1 LLSTGGGDFHYNFP
15 VRKIEDKNMPNLVGQ
30 TLGRYHIVE
39 QLGEGGMAIV
49 YKAFDTRLERA
60 VALKVIRTERM
71 DDSQFL
77 GRFERE
83 ARALAKLTHPNI
95 VHINDYGEHEGLPYL
110 VMDFIPGGT
119 LKERIGAPIPWAE
132 AAWFLAPVAGGL
144 DYAHK
149 QGVIHRD
156 IKPSNIL
163 ITESG
168 QPMLTDFGI
177 AKMLQDDKSG
187 NLTTSGI
194 GMGTPE
200 YMSPEQ
206 VMGSPVDGRTDI
218 YSLGIVFYEMVTGRT
233 PYKADTPMA
242 IAIKLVNDPLPR
254 PRQYVPGL
262 PPQAE
267 QVIFKAVAKQVDDR
281 YLDMGAFAAALEGLS
296 ASVPAAKRGSTITAP
311 VAPIQS
317 AEAIPA
323 KKLTFGQRIR
333 KLYKDNSTCVILVI
347 IALVVLMCL
356 CVAIAAIRQ
365 DQEKK
370 NAAETA
376 VALTIQPP
384 MNTAMP
390 PQNTSLPESA
400 GLASTVEPTPLPKTS
415 RLKTC
420 SLVPGEPSLDA
431 VFPQDAKKFTQNFN
445 DPYIYYTQKDGSFL
459 TTANGVRLISGPES
473 AAIAALRSQ
482 NEGSVI
488 AIRSL
493 AEGEFSLFLL
503 DADVIRQPD
512 AEHKNGIKL
521 GLQVSNQDQNNA
533 VIISAMEG
541 VPNQIA
547 SFQYPLRRETLI
559 TIDTASHKLT
569 VQDAQGEVIFGTK
582 IPDSI
587 SSADSYWVIGDPAT
601 DNQGFTRL
609 LLRGICYQDA
619 AKK

>member
-1 LLSTGGGDFHYNFP
+1 
-15 VRKIEDKNMPNLVGQ
+15 MPNLVGQ

-95 VHINDYGEHEGLPYL
+95 VHINDYGEHDGLPYL

-119 LKERIGAPIPWAE
+119 LKEKIGAPIPWAE
-132 AAWFLAPVAGGL
+132 AAWFLAPVAGAL

-149 QGVIHRD
+149 QGIIHRD

-163 ITESG
+163 VTDSG

-206 VMGSPVDGRTDI
+206 VMGSPVDVRTDI

-267 QVIFKAVAKQVDDR
+267 QVIFKALAKQVDDR

-296 ASVPAAKRGSTITAP
+296 DSVPAAKRGSTITAQAASVQPAEVIP
-311 VAPIQS
+311 V
-317 AEAIPA
+317 
-323 KKLTFGQRIR
+323 KKLSFVQRIK
-333 KLYKDNSTCVILVI
+333 KLYKENSTCVILVI
-347 IALVVLMCL
+347 IGLVVMMCL

-370 NAAETA
+370 NAAETQ
-376 VALTIQPP
+376 VAENILPP
-384 MNTAMP
+384 DMTSEPPVNTAFP
-390 PQNTSLPESA
+390 TIPLEDLDQN
-400 GLASTVEPTPLPKTS
+400 GTPLPEKPGIN
-415 RLKTC
+415 TC
-420 SLVPGEPSLDA
+420 TLVQGTPTLDL
-431 VFPQDAKKFTQNFN
+431 VFPEGTEKFTRDFTS
-445 DPYIYYTQKDGSFL
+445 PYFIWTENQGRFEKVE
-459 TTANGVRLISGPES
+459 NGVRIISGPDS
-473 AAIAALRSQ
+473 SAVAAIKATQ
-482 NEGSVI
+482 PGSVF
-488 AIRSL
+488 AIRSINNAEFAIFLVDENALSDPENAASDGVRL
-493 AEGEFSLFLL
+493 AFYVENKEDNNAALFTT
-503 DADVIRQPD
+503 
-512 AEHKNGIKL
+512 KNGEQK
-521 GLQVSNQDQNNA
+521 G
-533 VIISAMEG
+533 
-541 VPNQIA
+541 IA
-547 SFQYPLRRETLI
+547 SFLYPQRRETVI
-559 TIDTASHKLT
+559 TFDLASHKFT
-569 VQDAQGEVIFGTK
+569 VLDARGEEIFGTQL
-582 IPDSI
+582 PDSI
-587 SSADSYWVIGDPAT
+587 DSTGAIWVIGDPAT
-601 DNQGFTRL
+601 DNQGFTNL
-609 LLRGICYQDA
+609 LLRGICFQDA
-619 AKK
+619 PAK

>member
-1 LLSTGGGDFHYNFP
+1 
-15 VRKIEDKNMPNLVGQ
+15 MPNLVGQ
-30 TLGRYHIVE
+30 TLGRYHVVE

-119 LKERIGAPIPWAE
+119 LKERIGAPIHWGE

-149 QGVIHRD
+149 QGIIHRD

-163 ITESG
+163 VTDSG

-206 VMGSPVDGRTDI
+206 VMGNSIDGRTDI

-267 QVIFKAVAKQVDDR
+267 QVIFKALAKQTDDR

-296 ASVPAAKRGSTITAP
+296 ASLPAAKRGSTITTST
-311 VAPIQS
+311 APIQP
-317 AEAIPA
+317 AEAIPV
-323 KKLTFGQRIR
+323 KKLTLWQRIK
-333 KLYKDNSTCVILVI
+333 KLYKDNSTCVILVVI
-347 IALVVLMCL
+347 CLVVLMCL

-370 NAAETA
+370 NAAETQ
-376 VALTIQPP
+376 VAESILPPNKTSEPPHSTAFPTIPAEDVDQ
-384 MNTAMP
+384 NGMP
-390 PQNTSLPESA
+390 LPEKQGINTCTLVQGTPTLDLVFPEGSEKFTRD
-400 GLASTVEPTPLPKTS
+400 LASPYFYWTENQGRFEKVE
-415 RLKTC
+415 
-420 SLVPGEPSLDA
+420 
-431 VFPQDAKKFTQNFN
+431 
-445 DPYIYYTQKDGSFL
+445 
-459 TTANGVRLISGPES
+459 NGVRILSGPES
-473 AAIAALRSQ
+473 AAVAAIKATQ
-482 NEGSVI
+482 PDGTF

-493 AEGEFSLFLL
+493 SNGEFVIFLIDEKSLEKPENT
-503 DADVIRQPD
+503 A
-512 AEHKNGIKL
+512 ANGVRLALYVENKPE
-521 GLQVSNQDQNNA
+521 NNA
-533 VIISAMEG
+533 TLFTMKNEEQKVL
-541 VPNQIA
+541 A
-547 SFQYPLRRETLI
+547 SFSYPQRRETVI
-559 TIDTASHKLT
+559 TIDLANHKFT
-569 VQDAQGEVIFGTK
+569 VLDARGEVIFGSKLPET
-582 IPDSI
+582 IDSTGAI
-587 SSADSYWVIGDPAT
+587 WAIGDPAV
-601 DNQGFTRL
+601 DNEGITNL
-609 LLRGICYQDA
+609 LLRGICFQDGV
-619 AKK
+619 KK

>member
-1 LLSTGGGDFHYNFP
+1 
-15 VRKIEDKNMPNLVGQ
+15 MPNLVGQ

-149 QGVIHRD
+149 QGIIHRD

-218 YSLGIVFYEMVTGRT
+218 YSLGIVLYEMVTGRT

-267 QVIFKAVAKQVDDR
+267 QVIFKALAKQTDDR
-281 YLDMGAFAAALEGLS
+281 YLDMGAFAVALEGLS
-296 ASVPAAKRGSTITAP
+296 ASVPAAKRGSTLTAP
-311 VAPIQS
+311 AAPIQP

-323 KKLTFGQRIR
+323 KKPTFGQRIR

-347 IALVVLMCL
+347 IGLVVLMCL

-370 NAAETA
+370 NAAETQA
-376 VALTIQPP
+376 AESVLTPNKTSESTL
-384 MNTAMP
+384 NTAFP
-390 PQNTSLPESA
+390 TIPVGEVDQN
-400 GLASTVEPTPLPKTS
+400 GTPLPEKPGIN
-415 RLKTC
+415 TC
-420 SLVPGEPSLDA
+420 TLVQGTPTLDL
-431 VFPQDAKKFTQNFN
+431 VFPEGADKFTRDFTA
-445 DPYIYYTQKDGSFL
+445 PYFYWTENQGEFVKTGNGVKLSSGPESSAVAAIKATQPGGTFAIRSLSNGEFVIFL
-459 TTANGVRLISGPES
+459 INEKSLAEPENTAANGVRLALVVSGKDDNN
-473 AAIAALRSQ
+473 AT
-482 NEGSVI
+482 
-488 AIRSL
+488 
-493 AEGEFSLFLL
+493 LFTM
-503 DADVIRQPD
+503 
-512 AEHKNGIKL
+512 KNGE
-521 GLQVSNQDQNNA
+521 QN
-533 VIISAMEG
+533 I
-541 VPNQIA
+541 IA
-547 SFQYPLRRETLI
+547 SFTYPQRRETVV
-559 TIDTASHKLT
+559 TIDLASHKFT
-569 VQDAQGEVIFGTK
+569 VLDARGEVIFGTK
-582 IPDSI
+582 LPETIDSNDAI
-587 SSADSYWVIGDPAT
+587 WAIGDPAA
-601 DNQGFTRL
+601 DNQGTTNL
-609 LLRGICYQDA
+609 LLRGICFQDGV
-619 AKK
+619 KE